1 MCNIPS
7 CHPSPITF
15 KIIGTL
21 QFLSLIF
28 SLFFLNIFDLFLD
41 HETTMRNSESFQL
54 MYYDICLW
62 NFEEILILF
71 KYSADKIFGNRM
83 KLFC

>member
-1 MCNIPS
+1 
-7 CHPSPITF
+7 
-15 KIIGTL
+15 
-21 QFLSLIF
+21 
-28 SLFFLNIFDLFLD
+28 
-41 HETTMRNSESFQL
+41 MRNSESFQL